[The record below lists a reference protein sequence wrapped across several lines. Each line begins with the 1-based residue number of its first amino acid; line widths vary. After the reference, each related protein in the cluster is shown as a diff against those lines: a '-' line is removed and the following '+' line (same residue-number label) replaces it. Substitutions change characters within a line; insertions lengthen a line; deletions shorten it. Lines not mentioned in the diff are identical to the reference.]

1 MAQVMPPTWRTSRV
15 RINLLSA
22 SQNISIATMVM
33 MMMLMMVMMVT
44 MMMMLMMMLVTMMT
58 IIMIMVVRF
67 DCLGDRGLMK
77 KGTKQTTLI
86 DYDIN
91 WSSPG

>member
-1 MAQVMPPTWRTSRV
+1 
-15 RINLLSA
+15 
-22 SQNISIATMVM
+22 
-33 MMMLMMVMMVT
+33 MMMLLT
-44 MMMMLMMMLVTMMT
+44 LMT
-58 IIMIMVVRF
+58 IIMIILMVVRF

>member
-1 MAQVMPPTWRTSRV
+1 MWHDV
-15 RINLLSA
+15 LL
-22 SQNISIATMVM
+22 T
-33 MMMLMMVMMVT
+33 L
-44 MMMMLMMMLVTMMT
+44 LT
-58 IIMIMVVRF
+58 IITIILMGVHF

-91 WSSPG
+91 WSGPG

>member
-1 MAQVMPPTWRTSRV
+1 MIVWGTEDDDEDV
-15 RINLLSA
+15 
-22 SQNISIATMVM
+22 
-33 MMMLMMVMMVT
+33 VT
-44 MMMMLMMMLVTMMT
+44 MMMMLLTLMT
-58 IIMIMVVRF
+58 IIMIILMMVGF

-77 KGTKQTTLI
+77 RGTKQTTLI